1 LNSKYLHTL
10 EFPKILQRLAEQA
23 SFAAGR
29 ELALALRPST
39 DAREVQA
46 RLQVTSEAKT
56 LLSVQPGLS
65 LGGAHDVRPLLK
77 NAEIGATLDPQALL
91 DVQATLVS
99 AKTLRRAIVPNAAQY
114 PQLADIAGQIAECPK
129 LVSEIARCINDRGEV
144 MDSASPALARIR
156 RALSVARDRLLE
168 RLNRLVGS
176 PEYAGSLQEALI
188 TQRGGRYVIPVKAEH
203 KGRIAGIVHDQST
216 SGATLFV
223 EPLAIVELGNEWR
236 QLQLDEQHEVERI
249 LAALTAL
256 VAVQA
261 PALRASVAALAEL
274 DLAFAKARY
283 AFEIRAVGPDLLD
296 DKTFEVSETLKVS
309 DAPRYPEYLR
319 LVRARHPL
327 LPADTVVPIDV
338 HLGGEF
344 SILVITGPN
353 TGGKTVAL
361 KTVGLLAA
369 MAQTGLHIP
378 VGEGSA
384 LRVFQGIY
392 ADIGDEQSIEQSLS
406 TFSSHMGN
414 IVSIFAQARE
424 ESLVLLDELGAGTDP
439 TEGAAL
445 AQSIL
450 SELLQ
455 RRIPAMATTH
465 YAELKLFA
473 QATPG
478 VTNASVEFD
487 VSTLSPTFKLTIGLA
502 GRSNAFAIARRLGL
516 PQPII
521 EGARKLISTED
532 AEADRI
538 LDRIR
543 HSRRE
548 MGRATSAAQTTLAE
562 AREKEKVARR
572 LLREAEQ
579 ERQELLEEARAQL
592 GEAQEELRRMREG
605 AERQQV
611 TQQWLEEA
619 AQRLRTKQAKQ
630 KSLQPPPA
638 PTPARAALLEE
649 PLAVGDTVWVASLN
663 QMGQVLKLGHDEA
676 EVQVGSFR
684 AKLPLLGLEKRPA
697 PAAPLGE
704 TPVHVSMAARTPP
717 GVELHLRGMRVEE
730 ALPRLD
736 EYLDDAYLAGMPFVR
751 IVHGKGTG
759 TLRKVV
765 QEALAGHPLVASF
778 KSGEL
783 NEGGEGVTVV
793 KLVPVS

>member
-1 LNSKYLHTL
+1 
-10 EFPKILQRLAEQA
+10 
-23 SFAAGR
+23 
-29 ELALALRPST
+29 
-39 DAREVQA
+39 
-46 RLQVTSEAKT
+46 
-56 LLSVQPGLS
+56 
-65 LGGAHDVRPLLK
+65 
-77 NAEIGATLDPQALL
+77 
-91 DVQATLVS
+91 
-99 AKTLRRAIVPNAAQY
+99 
-114 PQLADIAGQIAECPK
+114 
-129 LVSEIARCINDRGEV
+129 
-144 MDSASPALARIR
+144 
-156 RALSVARDRLLE
+156 
-168 RLNRLVGS
+168 
-176 PEYAGSLQEALI
+176 
-188 TQRGGRYVIPVKAEH
+188 
-203 KGRIAGIVHDQST
+203 
-216 SGATLFV
+216 
-223 EPLAIVELGNEWR
+223 
-236 QLQLDEQHEVERI
+236 
-249 LAALTAL
+249 
-256 VAVQA
+256 
-261 PALRASVAALAEL
+261 
-274 DLAFAKARY
+274 
-283 AFEIRAVGPDLLD
+283 
-296 DKTFEVSETLKVS
+296 
-309 DAPRYPEYLR
+309 
-319 LVRARHPL
+319 
-327 LPADTVVPIDV
+327 
-338 HLGGEF
+338 
-344 SILVITGPN
+344 VITGPN

-369 MAQTGLHIP
+369 MAQAGLQIP
-378 VGEGSA
+378 AGEGSA

-414 IVSIFAQARE
+414 IVSILGQAHE
-424 ESLVLLDELGAGTDP
+424 DALVLLDELGAGTDP

-445 AQSIL
+445 AQAIL

-455 RRIPAMATTH
+455 RHIPAMATTH

-473 QATPG
+473 QVTPG

-487 VSTLSPTFKLTIGLA
+487 VSTLSPTFKLSIGLP
-502 GRSNAFAIARRLGL
+502 GRSNAFAIAKRLGL

-521 EGARKLISTED
+521 EGARKLISAED

-562 AREKEKVARR
+562 AREKEKDARR

-592 GEAQEELRRMREG
+592 EEAQEELRRMREA

-619 AQRLRTKQAKQ
+619 AQRLRRKQTKQ

-649 PLAVGDTVWVASLN
+649 PLAVGDTVWIASLN
-663 QMGQVLKLGHDEA
+663 QMGQVLKLGRDEA

-684 AKLPLLGLEKRPA
+684 AKLPVLGLEKRPA
-697 PAAPLGE
+697 PAAPVGE
-704 TPVHVSMAARTPP
+704 APVHVKMAARTPP

-730 ALPRLD
+730 ALLRLD
-736 EYLDDAYLAGMPFVR
+736 EYLDDAYLSGMPFVR

-783 NEGGEGVTVV
+783 NEGGEGVTIV
-793 KLVPVS
+793 KLVPVA

>member
-1 LNSKYLHTL
+1 MNNKYLQTL
-10 EFPKILQRLAEQA
+10 EFPKILERLAEQA

-46 RLQVTSEAKT
+46 RLQVTSETKA

-91 DVQATLVS
+91 DVQSTLVS
-99 AKTLRRAIVPNAAQY
+99 ARTLRRAIVSNAAQY
-114 PQLADIAGQIAECPK
+114 PYLADIASQIAECPK
-129 LVSEIARCINDRGEV
+129 LVAEIARCINDRGEV

-168 RLNRLVGS
+168 RLNRLVNS
-176 PEYAGSLQEALI
+176 SEYAGSLQEALI
-188 TQRGGRYVIPVKAEH
+188 TQRGGRYVVPVKAEA
-203 KGRIAGIVHDQST
+203 KGRIAGIVHDQSA
-216 SGATLFV
+216 SGATLFI
-223 EPLAIVELGNEWR
+223 EPLAIVDLGNEWR
-236 QLQLDEQHEVERI
+236 QLQLDEQHEIERI
-249 LAALTAL
+249 LTALTAL
-256 VAVQA
+256 VAEQE
-261 PALRASVAALAEL
+261 PALRATVTALAEL

-283 AFEIRAVGPDLLD
+283 AFEIKGVGPDLLE
-296 DKTFEVSETLKVS
+296 TLGVSETPKVS
-309 DAPRYPEYLR
+309 HEYLR

-327 LPADTVVPIDV
+327 LPADTVVPIDM

-369 MAQTGLHIP
+369 MAQAGLQIP
-378 VGEGSA
+378 AGEGSA

-406 TFSSHMGN
+406 TFSSHMSN
-414 IVSIFAQARE
+414 IVSILGQAGE
-424 ESLVLLDELGAGTDP
+424 DALVLLDELGAGTDP

-445 AQSIL
+445 AQAIL

-455 RRIPAMATTH
+455 RHIPAMATTH

-473 QATPG
+473 QVTPG

-487 VSTLSPTFKLTIGLA
+487 VSTLSPTFKLSIGLP
-502 GRSNAFAIARRLGL
+502 GRSNAFAIAKRLGL

-521 EGARKLISTED
+521 EGARKLISAED

-562 AREKEKVARR
+562 AREKEKDARR

-579 ERQELLEEARAQL
+579 ERQELLEEARTQL
-592 GEAQEELRRMREG
+592 EEAQEELRRMREA

-619 AQRLRTKQAKQ
+619 AQRLRSRQTKQ
-630 KSLQPPPA
+630 KSLQPPPP

-649 PLAVGDTVWVASLN
+649 PLAVGDTVWIASLN
-663 QMGQVLKLGHDEA
+663 QMGQVLKLGRDEA

-704 TPVHVSMAARTPP
+704 TPVHVSMAARPPP

-730 ALPRLD
+730 ALPKLN
-736 EYLDDAYLAGMPFVR
+736 EYLDDAYLARMPFVR

-793 KLVPVS
+793 KLVPAS